1 MLNSDAQKL
10 RRTVESLVLETGL
23 SAPAVLEILEAMA
36 ALLLDRARDGALS
49 SRGTFTVTAENLHDD
64 LRDMGLLP
72 ESATL
77 PSVARIL
84 ESLLEMAR

>member
-1 MLNSDAQKL
+1 VLNSDAQKL
-10 RRTVESLVLETGL
+10 RRTVEGLVLETGL

-36 ALLLDRARDGALS
+36 ALLLDRARDGALT
-49 SRGTFTVTAENLHDD
+49 SRGTFTVSAENLHDD

-72 ESATL
+72 EAATL